1 MGHSFT
7 IDNAPGRGAAGYP
20 TSNINNKSSQT
31 TTTEATTKKP
41 PKTRRRK
48 MWFGYVCDEEEK
60 ELGRQQAPGSCP
72 YCGGK
77 VEAMDVEIQWR
88 FCFLPMCFKIKRK
101 YFCTLCAR
109 RLELYY

>member
-1 MGHSFT
+1 MGGSFT
-7 IDNAPGRGAAGYP
+7 IDHTSATAGIARPGYP
-20 TSNINNKSSQT
+20 TSTISQIEAKST
-31 TTTEATTKKP
+31 
-41 PKTRRRK
+41 TRRRK
-48 MWFGYVCDEEEK
+48 MWFMYVCDEGEK